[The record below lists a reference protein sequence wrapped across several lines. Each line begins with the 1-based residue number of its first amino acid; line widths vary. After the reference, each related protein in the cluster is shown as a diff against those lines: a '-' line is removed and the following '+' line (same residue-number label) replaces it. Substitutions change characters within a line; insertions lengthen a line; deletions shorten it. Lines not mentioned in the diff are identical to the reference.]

1 MDDAASCGDS
11 YYFFKGKA
19 VHTCPDGFF
28 SPARGQPCQSCSAD
42 CATCSQFDHCTSCD
56 GEKLLQ
62 PNGKCASTCGPLFL
76 RQDRSQRTQGRIRL
90 RGALTASE
98 GRLEI
103 SHNGV
108 FGTMCN
114 SSFNMAAANVVC
126 RELGFG
132 KAGEIKYSKEYHV
145 NPSSQILLDGVQC
158 TGKEDSIFQCTHH
171 GWNMHRCYHSQDV
184 AIRCLGPDQRQR
196 CVASCDLGFYYNSTI
211 NACSACSPT
220 CMSCVQLGSCQ
231 SCGSNMY
238 LNMHNLCVE
247 DCGEG
252 MYGSTSSG
260 QCEKC
265 HASCRSCKNGPVNN
279 TCTSCHGDQNLDGN
293 ACIDGCPLRKKL
305 LPRSIQLVGGE
316 SPLYG
321 RLEVLHRG
329 VWGTVCDDGF
339 NWKAGEV
346 ACKALGLGS
355 HIPTVY
361 ANPQT
366 ASQSGVGSV
375 PKSIWLDNLRCSGN
389 ESNLFQCEHLPIG
402 RSDCTH
408 VEDVWLKCQS
418 PMQKFSPP
426 RCVKSCPATFFTNQT
441 NPKCEHCVYSCATC
455 SGTSDRCTSCG
466 YGRFLSGSVCVRKCR
481 WGFFGN
487 TSSGLC
493 TRCSSRCM
501 QCKDGTRDDIC
512 TRCAYGKSLINQQCV
527 DTCPA
532 ETASYS
538 GRCHV
543 TCPERTYRI
552 GNQCR
557 RCPRYCIACKTTRPT
572 GRVECSSCQPRF
584 TLNAYGRCGSNCPS
598 GFTKEPFINTTGLDV
613 RLIGLAPHSGRLEVL
628 HNGTWGTVCRDGWT
642 SRNSNTVCKRLGYIY
657 GRTSR
662 SGRPGNF
669 PNYLSSTK
677 DQPIWMSDV
686 QCDRKHTSLGMCRH
700 SGWGVNDCTH
710 SQDVYLSCYGELRQY
725 RCVRSCS
732 AGSYRRSRV
741 CDRCLGQCEECLGP
755 WSRCPRCNSGFYLLN
770 QTCRTICPDGYFGD
784 SSSGQCSRCN
794 QSCAACKN
802 SSSSC
807 TACPTGYYLRGGR
820 CETDCKNGFIPKKF
834 PNAQLVGGPSSSE
847 GYVLIATAQKGFG
860 YICDDYWSLADGHV
874 ICRQLNLGH
883 ASKVYVKSYFKNVN
897 ASIPILLDNMLCKGN
912 ETSLLDCR
920 HNGIGVHNC
929 QYSEIAAVKCAKSH
943 PSMECLSS
951 CNTSA
956 GFYVDGKTCANCDV
970 SCKTCTGHRMAC
982 SSCKNGLYKLFSACL
997 TECPDGY
1004 FEDISSGDCIACHNS
1019 CRTCSGPL
1027 PSNCTDCNETQGKT
1041 AFLKGSACVET
1052 CSGEDDYIYTI
1063 SQKWRDSIRLFGM
1076 GEVSDT
1082 AGRIEV
1088 LNPTTGSFGTVCDDF
1103 FDWREARVVCRQLGL
1118 GDPVTIYK
1126 QYNSSRVYNNSDPN
1140 ITIVLDNLNCRGDE
1154 LSLFDCKHAGVG
1166 IHNCFRSES
1175 AGVKCNFYPSVR
1187 AKQCKTGCGKGHRVA
1202 SQSPPTCQACPVRC
1216 ETCDEAMTCIFC
1228 KTGLFM
1234 LDRECKLECPAGYFG
1249 NTRTRICEECANH
1262 CGTCFNGPTN
1272 DTCMTCNASQ
1282 NLYINKQSCKTS
1294 CPPDAAPIFSSF
1306 SLDKSSVRL
1315 DVLSLIIQGTTYP
1328 VCSSHL
1334 TGQPT
1339 NIGQVACRQIGYA
1352 FKAYTLG
1359 RFYRP
1364 RSPLTPRGQWLQC
1377 RGNEPSLLNCSRSQA
1392 RQLIGLSTLHH
1403 LCFTFGVLC
1412 DTTSRLFHRSVC
1424 TRSFASSVC
1433 NDSMCEAGCFN
1444 SASGRTACWPCPSP
1458 LVGDG
1463 EHCASKYLCVCYVL
1477 LFESKLSPF
1486 EINWRI
1492 IKAGPRP

>member
-481 WGFFGN
+481 WGFFWKHK
-487 TSSGLC
+487 
-493 TRCSSRCM
+493 
-501 QCKDGTRDDIC
+501 QW
-512 TRCAYGKSLINQQCV
+512 SL
-527 DTCPA
+527 
-532 ETASYS
+532 
-538 GRCHV
+538 
-543 TCPERTYRI
+543 
-552 GNQCR
+552 
-557 RCPRYCIACKTTRPT
+557 
-572 GRVECSSCQPRF
+572 
-584 TLNAYGRCGSNCPS
+584 
-598 GFTKEPFINTTGLDV
+598 
-613 RLIGLAPHSGRLEVL
+613 
-628 HNGTWGTVCRDGWT
+628 
-642 SRNSNTVCKRLGYIY
+642 
-657 GRTSR
+657 
-662 SGRPGNF
+662 
-669 PNYLSSTK
+669 
-677 DQPIWMSDV
+677 
-686 QCDRKHTSLGMCRH
+686 HT
-700 SGWGVNDCTH
+700 
-710 SQDVYLSCYGELRQY
+710 
-725 RCVRSCS
+725 
-732 AGSYRRSRV
+732 
-741 CDRCLGQCEECLGP
+741 
-755 WSRCPRCNSGFYLLN
+755 
-770 QTCRTICPDGYFGD
+770 
-784 SSSGQCSRCN
+784 
-794 QSCAACKN
+794 
-802 SSSSC
+802 
-807 TACPTGYYLRGGR
+807 
-820 CETDCKNGFIPKKF
+820 
-834 PNAQLVGGPSSSE
+834 
-847 GYVLIATAQKGFG
+847 VLIK
-860 YICDDYWSLADGHV
+860 V
-874 ICRQLNLGH
+874 H
-883 ASKVYVKSYFKNVN
+883 AV
-897 ASIPILLDNMLCKGN
+897 
-912 ETSLLDCR
+912 
-920 HNGIGVHNC
+920 
-929 QYSEIAAVKCAKSH
+929 
-943 PSMECLSS
+943 
-951 CNTSA
+951 
-956 GFYVDGKTCANCDV
+956 
-970 SCKTCTGHRMAC
+970 
-982 SSCKNGLYKLFSACL
+982 
-997 TECPDGY
+997 
-1004 FEDISSGDCIACHNS
+1004 
-1019 CRTCSGPL
+1019 
-1027 PSNCTDCNETQGKT
+1027 
-1041 AFLKGSACVET
+1041 
-1052 CSGEDDYIYTI
+1052 
-1063 SQKWRDSIRLFGM
+1063 
-1076 GEVSDT
+1076 
-1082 AGRIEV
+1082 
-1088 LNPTTGSFGTVCDDF
+1088 
-1103 FDWREARVVCRQLGL
+1103 
-1118 GDPVTIYK
+1118 
-1126 QYNSSRVYNNSDPN
+1126 
-1140 ITIVLDNLNCRGDE
+1140 
-1154 LSLFDCKHAGVG
+1154 
-1166 IHNCFRSES
+1166 
-1175 AGVKCNFYPSVR
+1175 
-1187 AKQCKTGCGKGHRVA
+1187 
-1202 SQSPPTCQACPVRC
+1202 
-1216 ETCDEAMTCIFC
+1216 
-1228 KTGLFM
+1228 
-1234 LDRECKLECPAGYFG
+1234 
-1249 NTRTRICEECANH
+1249 
-1262 CGTCFNGPTN
+1262 
-1272 DTCMTCNASQ
+1272 
-1282 NLYINKQSCKTS
+1282 
-1294 CPPDAAPIFSSF
+1294 
-1306 SLDKSSVRL
+1306 
-1315 DVLSLIIQGTTYP
+1315 
-1328 VCSSHL
+1328 
-1334 TGQPT
+1334 
-1339 NIGQVACRQIGYA
+1339 
-1352 FKAYTLG
+1352 
-1359 RFYRP
+1359 
-1364 RSPLTPRGQWLQC
+1364 
-1377 RGNEPSLLNCSRSQA
+1377 
-1392 RQLIGLSTLHH
+1392 
-1403 LCFTFGVLC
+1403 
-1412 DTTSRLFHRSVC
+1412 
-1424 TRSFASSVC
+1424 
-1433 NDSMCEAGCFN
+1433 
-1444 SASGRTACWPCPSP
+1444 
-1458 LVGDG
+1458 
-1463 EHCASKYLCVCYVL
+1463 
-1477 LFESKLSPF
+1477 
-1486 EINWRI
+1486 
-1492 IKAGPRP
+1492 